1 MQVNGVSRRTSAG
14 WCAILGVGVA
24 VTVLGGC
31 QGTQSAGADEAE
43 TQDAL
48 RALEQSRLQA
58 LVDVDMA
65 TLEEIHAPDFVLI
78 PPPGFAMTRE
88 EYLAEVESG
97 GLDYA
102 VFEPISDIE
111 VSVHGDAAV
120 LTYQSRISI
129 DAAGQGELEHEAW
142 HTYVYEETDD
152 GWRLTWEQATAVG
165 GFPPA

>member
-1 MQVNGVSRRTSAG
+1 MPVKGAGRHTSAVRRV
-14 WCAILGVGVA
+14 ILGVGLGA
-24 VTVLGGC
+24 TVLAGC
-31 QGTQSAGADEAE
+31 QGTPSSGTDTAEAE
-43 TQDAL
+43 DGL
-48 RALEQSRLQA
+48 RALEMSRLQA
-58 LVDVDMA
+58 LVDGDMA

-88 EYLAEVESG
+88 EYLAQLESG

-102 VFEPISDIE
+102 VFEPISDID

-129 DAAGQGELEHEAW
+129 DAEGQGEFEHEAW
-142 HTYVYEETDD
+142 HTYVYEDTAD
-152 GWRLTWEQATAVG
+152 GWRLSWEQATAVG

>member
-1 MQVNGVSRRTSAG
+1 MHVKGVGRRPAAG
-14 WCAILGVGVA
+14 WCAVLGVGVA
-24 VTVLGGC
+24 VSVLGGC
-31 QGTQSAGADEAE
+31 QGTQASGANEAGAEDE
-43 TQDAL
+43 L
-48 RALEQSRLQA
+48 RTLEMSRLRA

-65 TLEEIHAPDFVLI
+65 TLEKIHGPDFVLV
-78 PPPGFAMTRE
+78 PPPGFAMTRAD
-88 EYLAEVESG
+88 YLAEVESG

-102 VFEPISDIE
+102 VFEPVSDIE

-129 DAAGQGELEHEAW
+129 DAQGQGELEHEAW

-152 GWRLTWEQATAVG
+152 GWQLTWEQATAVG

>member
-1 MQVNGVSRRTSAG
+1 MHVKEVGRHTWAG
-14 WCAILGVGVA
+14 WGALLGAGVA

-31 QGTQSAGADEAE
+31 QGTPASGADETEAE
-43 TQDAL
+43 DAL
-48 RALEQSRLQA
+48 RTLERSRLQA

-65 TLEEIHAPDFVLI
+65 TLEEIHGPDFVLV

-88 EYLAEVESG
+88 EYLAQVESG

-111 VSVHGDAAV
+111 VSVYGDAAV

-129 DAAGQGELEHEAW
+129 AAEGQGELEHEAW
-142 HTYVYEETDD
+142 HTYVYEDTPD